1 MGELAA
7 RINATTLAL
16 IDSGVQLKGMLIAVS
31 VAFVEGEEQGMELRL
46 DPTVFE
52 EEVAESLHLFTVS
65 YGEGVGGVQGEV
77 VGIESRGRFN
87 QDQVSFSRPVF
98 SLYPCGNRNFGLIPR
113 FCVISFIAVRSDV

>member
-16 IDSGVQLKGMLIAVS
+16 IDSGVQLKGLLIAVS
-31 VAFVEGEEQGMELRL
+31 VAFVEGEEQQGMMEVRL

-98 SLYPCGNRNFGLIPR
+98 SL
-113 FCVISFIAVRSDV
+113 